1 MTKIAIVSGGFDP
14 IHVGH
19 IELINNASK
28 LVSQNGGGV
37 LAIVNDDDFLIRK
50 KGKPFMPF
58 FERKIILENLKN
70 IELVIKCIDKDQTVC
85 KTLEELARLAGNE
98 YKLLFCNGG
107 DRTNGDDTPEH
118 KTCEQVGITP
128 VYGLGEKIQS
138 SSWLIKNSL
147 KKD

>member
-50 KGKPFMPF
+50 KGKPYF
-58 FERKIILENLKN
+58 II
-70 IELVIKCIDKDQTVC
+70 
-85 KTLEELARLAGNE
+85 A
-98 YKLLFCNGG
+98 
-107 DRTNGDDTPEH
+107 P
-118 KTCEQVGITP
+118 
-128 VYGLGEKIQS
+128 
-138 SSWLIKNSL
+138 
-147 KKD
+147 